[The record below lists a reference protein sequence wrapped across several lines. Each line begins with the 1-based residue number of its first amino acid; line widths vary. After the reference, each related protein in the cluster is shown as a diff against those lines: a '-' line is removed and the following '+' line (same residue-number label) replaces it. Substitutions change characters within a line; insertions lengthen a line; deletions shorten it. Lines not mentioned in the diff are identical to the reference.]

1 MNDLDT
7 NIMVI
12 VDGDP
17 SKMLSVELE
26 GNDLRI
32 PSIHGAVLIDHM
44 GWLAG
49 NLITMFETEQTKSEK
64 KDLLSK

>member
-1 MNDLDT
+1 
-7 NIMVI
+7 MVI

-26 GNDLRI
+26 GNDLSM
-32 PSIHGAVLIDHM
+32 PSIQGAVLIDHI

-49 NLITMFETEQTKSEK
+49 NLIKMFETEQTKSEK
-64 KDLLSK
+64 NLLRSDG